1 MNSKIL
7 NATIKGG
14 NIVPEKGL
22 GEYKHMTHV
31 KVLVIS
37 PSKSSGKRMVYK
49 GAFKKGW
56 GDPVSYQKKLR
67 NEQRDQSD

>member
-31 KVLVIS
+31 KVLVI
-37 PSKSSGKRMVYK
+37 PSSKNSSKREIYK
-49 GAFKKGW
+49 GSLKKGW
-56 GDPVSYQKKLR
+56 GDPIHYQKKLR
-67 NEQRDQSD
+67 KELGN

>member
-14 NIVPEKGL
+14 SIVPAKGL

-31 KVLVIS
+31 KVLVI
-37 PSKSSGKRMVYK
+37 PFSKNSAKRETYK
-49 GAFKKGW
+49 GSLKKGW
-56 GDPVSYQKKLR
+56 GDPVNYQKKLR
-67 NEQRDQSD
+67 KGLGN